1 MKILLK
7 SLVIAHI
14 ICCGNIMIATDI
26 ISCTASV
33 ATAVIAGMALYAWKR
48 EFIGKKKIE
57 LAAEIMRAVY
67 DIQDL
72 YLGVR
77 MPMIAQVEHDEA
89 LEWIKA
95 EASAHPGKAGVYP
108 ERVNHLVPH
117 QRLIKQQDIIEK
129 LRSLQNQA
137 YMYWGKEIIIA
148 ILKLTDYN
156 FKFMQASKDL
166 YYSKDTLEYKP
177 LYDFI
182 FCEMKDGQIVP
193 DDKVNKDIND
203 IVEEFRRNLEPLYMD
218 KRSKWHV

>member
-1 MKILLK
+1 
-7 SLVIAHI
+7 
-14 ICCGNIMIATDI
+14 MIATDI

-33 ATAVIAGMALYAWKR
+33 ATAIVAVVALYTWKH

-72 YLGVR
+72 YIGVR
-77 MPMIAQVEHDEA
+77 MPMIAQIEHDEA

-95 EASAHPGKAGVYP
+95 EAIAHPGKADVYP
-108 ERVNHLVPH
+108 ERVNHLVSY

-137 YMYWGKEIIIA
+137 YMYWGKEVIVA
-148 ILKLTDYN
+148 ILKLTNYN
-156 FKFMQASKDL
+156 FKIMQASKDL
-166 YYSKDTLEYKP
+166 YYGKDTPEYRP

-182 FCEMKDGQIVP
+182 FCEMKDGQIIS
-193 DDKVNKDIND
+193 DDKINKEIND
-203 IVEEFRRNLEPLYMD
+203 IVEEFKRNLEPLYTD
-218 KRSKWHV
+218 KQSKWVT